1 MKKALAV
8 LALVLFAFSSAA
20 QTAKPPVFSAIADF
34 STTANPNDAWW
45 YGWSH
50 TQGAAFIP
58 FILYGL
64 TCCTGEEGWFG
75 PVGSDPGYPLVVHDV
90 EPPNVALEMA
100 GGPDDEFAIV
110 RWTAPSAS
118 TYHIVGVFYG
128 FGSTLSDVHV
138 LRGRFPLFDGS
149 VAGLS
154 TANFNL
160 TAFFRGGSHAR
171 LRGPRH
177 AAKFCQWRRC
187 PQHQQLRCNRRE
199 LLHVHR
205 ARLPR
210 HADAMTKSDL
220 GPRDPRLRGRSLRP
234 NVRPNCQRPATPATV
249 ISTQRAQD
257 RCFFWHPVHR
267 SHALR

>member
-34 STTANPNDAWW
+34 STTANPNGAWW

-50 TQGAAFIP
+50 TQGSAFMP

-160 TAFFRGGSHAR
+160 TAFFRAGATLDFAVHVTPQNFVNGG
-171 LRGPRH
+171 
-177 AAKFCQWRRC
+177 AACSI
-187 PQHQQLRCNRRE
+187 NNSGVIVGNYSTYI
-199 LLHVHR
+199 VHGF
-205 ARLPR
+205 L
-210 HADAMTKSDL
+210 
-220 GPRDPRLRGRSLRP
+220 
-234 NVRPNCQRPATPATV
+234 ATPM
-249 ISTQRAQD
+249 
-257 RCFFWHPVHR
+257 P
-267 SHALR
+267 